1 MAAPVNK
8 MRLEEKI
15 GDALKSRGWKLCTA
29 ESCTGG
35 LLAGRI
41 TKVPGASE
49 YFDRGFITYSNESKI
64 ELLGVSPVNIEKLGA
79 VSDVVALEMAEGAI
93 RASAANVA
101 ISITGIAGPTGGSRE
116 KPVGTVYIACVTPEG
131 TVVERYN
138 FTGSREEIRNQS
150 VDAALALLWK
160 KIQKL

>member
-1 MAAPVNK
+1 
-8 MRLEEKI
+8 
-15 GDALKSRGWKLCTA
+15 
-29 ESCTGG
+29 
-35 LLAGRI
+35 
-41 TKVPGASE
+41 
-49 YFDRGFITYSNESKI
+49 FITFSNESKI
-64 ELLGVSPVNIEKLGA
+64 ELLGVSPANIEKLGA